1 MIQHAVRTQFGLHY
15 EILAKNRVSFEHFF
29 LSSVKIF
36 YQLRYF
42 DVMNVTNDK
51 NIGQFFRLRRMWRT
65 FINLV
70 CCFAAYLVIS
80 AIVKNISMMREFV
93 IVGDL

>member
-1 MIQHAVRTQFGLHY
+1 MKFSLRIELVLSIF
-15 EILAKNRVSFEHFF
+15 I
-29 LSSVKIF
+29 LSSVKIL

-42 DVMNVTNDK
+42 DVMNVSIISLKNDK
-51 NIGQFFRLRRMWRT
+51 NIGHFFRLRRMWRT

-80 AIVKNISMMREFV
+80 AIVKNISIMRGFV
-93 IVGDL
+93 IVSDF